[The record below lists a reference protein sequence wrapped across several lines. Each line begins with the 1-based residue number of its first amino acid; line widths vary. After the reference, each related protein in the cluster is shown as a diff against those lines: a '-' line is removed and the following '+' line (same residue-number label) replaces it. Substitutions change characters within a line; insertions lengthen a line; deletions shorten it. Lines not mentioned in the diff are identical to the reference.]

1 MKKILIILLCLIL
14 ISGCKST
21 TNSNNTNTISYIEA
35 KEKIINEGAILVDV
49 RTEDEYNEKH
59 IDGAVL
65 LSLDNISEESAG
77 NIFSSKD
84 VVIIVYCKS
93 GNRSKQA
100 LDKLNDLGY
109 ANVYDLGSI
118 DNWSE

>member
-1 MKKILIILLCLIL
+1 MKKILIILLCVIL

>member
-1 MKKILIILLCLIL
+1 MRKILIILLCVIL
-14 ISGCKST
+14 ISGCKNT

-109 ANVYDLGSI
+109 ANVYDFGSI
-118 DNWSE
+118 DNWNE